1 MKTLSYYNPKNVEK
15 RRRKHLDAIRAKG
28 IQMSRATALQKKLR
42 THMIHHWNLYIQD
55 DGAKV
60 VCCDQVTVLNRMRKE
75 LGLKQKVH
83 GRHVNAS
90 AGRREM
96 WGYLD
101 FNVNRDFNRVPKRRL
116 PT

>member
-1 MKTLSYYNPKNVEK
+1 
-15 RRRKHLDAIRAKG
+15 
-28 IQMSRATALQKKLR
+28 
-42 THMIHHWNLYIQD
+42 
-55 DGAKV
+55 
-60 VCCDQVTVLNRMRKE
+60 MRKE